1 MPLMTR
7 WAETHKPA
15 APVHVH
21 LLLAGVMWSSVGCVL
36 MALGVH
42 WSGPFDPALTPWL
55 LVAGLAVGLAKSRL
69 VMDRAARRIIGR
81 IRARGD
87 GRCLGG
93 FVSPLTW
100 VLILA
105 MMGLGRLLRARL
117 LPPAVIG
124 VVYVAVGSAL
134 LVSSRL
140 MWQAWRGARSRSG
153 SNGETGES

>member
-1 MPLMTR
+1 MTR
-7 WAETHKPA
+7 WAEAHKPA

-21 LLLAGVMWSSVGCVL
+21 LLLAGVMWSTVGCLL
-36 MALGVH
+36 MALGVR

-55 LVAGLAVGLAKSRL
+55 VLAGLAVGVTKSRL
-69 VMDRAARRIIGR
+69 VMDRAGRRIVER

-100 VLILA
+100 VLILS
-105 MMGLGRLLRARL
+105 MMVLGRLLRARL

-140 MWQAWRGARSRSG
+140 MWQAWRRARPSDG
-153 SNGETGES
+153 VKGET